1 MSVRVMSLVFDATID
16 DMKYKKDGEDRTAK
30 GSTIKLLLL
39 AYADHSNDEGEGAY
53 PGYTR
58 LEVKTSLS
66 RQGIADTIEAIK
78 QNNLAVFTGKSKLH
92 TNSYTLNLKQIK
104 TLVKPLDSDITPESS
119 HLTPPSQ
126 ATLPEG
132 VKPLDLNHPKPSLN
146 PSIDEV
152 VKKANAEVDAILAQ
166 MRLSAGKSWT
176 KLPEIYHPYAKA
188 FCAATGLEYVKK
200 NLYDWI
206 GVFEEW
212 QAQKY
217 LPEDVITAV
226 QAIADEGRA
235 GTISAPRSVTHKLNG
250 IKVSRITRERA
261 LQAQTTPEE
270 SGEPDWREQWL
281 LDQAN
286 RERVD
291 A

>member
-1 MSVRVMSLVFDATID
+1 MSVRVMSLVFDATIG

-30 GSTIKLLLL
+30 GSTVKLLLL

-78 QNNLAVFTGKSKLH
+78 QNNLAVFAGKSKLH
-92 TNSYTLNLKQIK
+92 TNSYTLNLEQIK

-152 VKKANAEVDAILAQ
+152 VKKANAEVDAILTQ

-176 KLPEIYHPYAKA
+176 LLPEIYHPYGKI
-188 FCAATGLEYVKK
+188 FCAATGLSYHKK
-200 NLYDWI
+200 DLFKWI
-206 GVFEEW
+206 QAFEEW
-212 QAQKY
+212 ASENFPATDIPDTVK
-217 LPEDVITAV
+217 DVI
-226 QAIADEGRA
+226 QDGM
-235 GTISAPRSVTHKLNG
+235 GISSPMSITYKLRNR
-250 IKVSRITRERA
+250 KVARTVRE
-261 LQAQTTPEE
+261 QAQTTPEE